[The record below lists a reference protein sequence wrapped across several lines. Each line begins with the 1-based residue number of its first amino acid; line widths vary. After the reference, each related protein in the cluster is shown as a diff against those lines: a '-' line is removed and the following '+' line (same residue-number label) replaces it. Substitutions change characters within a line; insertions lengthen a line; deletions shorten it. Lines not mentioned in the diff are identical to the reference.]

1 MKIKTTEITVNKP
14 DKDVDFFDITGNVSD
29 AVTAADVKEGIANVF
44 SPGSTASV
52 TTIEYEPNLLIDFRK
67 VLERLV
73 PSDIRYEH
81 EKAWGERNGQSHM
94 RTSIFGPGVVIP
106 IHEGKLMTGQWQ
118 QIVVMDFDVIQR
130 NRRVVIQVI
139 GE

>member
-1 MKIKTTEITVNKP
+1 
-14 DKDVDFFDITGNVSD
+14 
-29 AVTAADVKEGIANVF
+29 
-44 SPGSTASV
+44 
-52 TTIEYEPNLLIDFRK
+52 
-67 VLERLV
+67 
-73 PSDIRYEH
+73 
-81 EKAWGERNGQSHM
+81 M

-130 NRRVVIQVI
+130 NRRIVIQVI